1 MFDNIPTDVLDENVL
16 NAGDMHMSVR
26 RQGLTLMELMVVILI
41 AAILSAA
48 AVPLLRG
55 KIERSKWAEANAA
68 AGVIRNAVKVYFLET
83 GDTLTGNMADAAVLN
98 ALHLEAA
105 DITGT
110 YFTASD
116 YVIDNVDTDG
126 TAVITVTASKT
137 NAPSGS
143 KKLTASGSFE

>member
-1 MFDNIPTDVLDENVL
+1 
-16 NAGDMHMSVR
+16 MSVR

-105 DITGT
+105 DIT
-110 YFTASD
+110 
-116 YVIDNVDTDG
+116 
-126 TAVITVTASKT
+126 
-137 NAPSGS
+137 
-143 KKLTASGSFE
+143 